1 VDPKPKAAFS
11 GKSVFIG
18 KQLLI
23 KKTAFGKNI
32 HEFGDFVF
40 ELFHLS
46 HNFKDDNTNHQIAI
60 KIQTQLTNCSNN
72 ILRTQ
77 NQKPLFGY

>member
-1 VDPKPKAAFS
+1 VDPKPKATFS

-40 ELFHLS
+40 ELFHDKEQGKGRLW
-46 HNFKDDNTNHQIAI
+46 TE
-60 KIQTQLTNCSNN
+60 
-72 ILRTQ
+72 
-77 NQKPLFGY
+77 